1 MPAKKR
7 ALAAAG
13 LGAIAL
19 ACNVPFLLHN
29 SRISAPD
36 SLAVAA
42 VAVASILAVGLLAVP
57 VLTGR
62 GARHQQALAFLA
74 TLLLFGLTLVG
85 LPIVGYL
92 PDTHPP
98 FEKWTEF
105 GWVVGFVSASLALA
119 TVVGTGRAPRKS
131 VTT

>member
-1 MPAKKR
+1 MRAKKR

-19 ACNVPFLLHN
+19 GCNVPFLIDN
-29 SRISAPD
+29 ARISAQD
-36 SLAVAA
+36 SLVVAA
-42 VAVASILAVGLLAVP
+42 VAVASILAIGFLAVP

-62 GARHQQALAFLA
+62 GARHQQALAMLA

-85 LPIVGYL
+85 LFVVGYL
-92 PDTHPP
+92 PDTHPTYQ
-98 FEKWTEF
+98 KWTEF
-105 GWVVGFVSASLALA
+105 GWMVGFVSASLALA
-119 TVVGTGRAPRKS
+119 TVVGTGRAPRRS